1 MKVVVTGFQPFGK
14 ETMNPSFEAVR
25 LLPDEIKGA
34 QIVKKEI
41 PVVFRK
47 GGQTV
52 QEIVRAEKPDIVIL
66 VGQAGGRTSMN
77 VERVAI
83 NCEDCP
89 TGFPDNEG
97 NCPQGEKIYEDGPDA
112 YFATVPVK
120 SMVKKMMDNGVPAAI
135 SNTAGTYV
143 CNDLMYHL
151 LYQLKHEFP
160 NARGGFI
167 HVPYATIQNH
177 PNMASMTIE
186 EMSKGL
192 ALCVEAAIENEHD
205 ITAASGATH

>member
-1 MKVVVTGFQPFGK
+1 
-14 ETMNPSFEAVR
+14 
-25 LLPDEIKGA
+25 
-34 QIVKKEI
+34 
-41 PVVFRK
+41 
-47 GGQTV
+47 
-52 QEIVRAEKPDIVIL
+52 
-66 VGQAGGRTSMN
+66 MN

-120 SMVKKMMDNGVPAAI
+120 AMVKKMMDNGVPAAI

-151 LYQLKHEFP
+151 LYSSNMSFQMH
-160 NARGGFI
+160 AA
-167 HVPYATIQNH
+167 VSSMSYATIQNH
-177 PNMASMTIE
+177 PNMASMTHRRDE
-186 EMSKGL
+186 QRSCTL
-192 ALCVEAAIENEHD
+192 H
-205 ITAASGATH
+205 

>member
-1 MKVVVTGFQPFGK
+1 MKVLVTGFQPFGK

-25 LLPDEIKGA
+25 MLPDEIAGV
-34 QIVKKEI
+34 QIVKEEI

-47 GGQTV
+47 GGQAV
-52 QEIVRAEKPDIVIL
+52 HEAVRRENPDIVIL
-66 VGQAGGRTSMN
+66 VGQAGGRAAMT

-89 TGFPDNEG
+89 SGFPDNEG
-97 NCPQGEKIYEDGPDA
+97 NAPQDEKIYADGPDA
-112 YFATVPVK
+112 YFATIPIK
-120 SMVKKMMDNGVPAAI
+120 AMVKKMIDNGVPASV

-151 LYQLKHEFP
+151 LYQLAHEFP
-160 NARGGFI
+160 NTRGGFI

-177 PNMASMTIE
+177 PNMASMTLE
-186 EMSKGL
+186 EISRGL
-192 ALCVEAAIENEHD
+192 LLSVEAAIENEQD
-205 ITAASGATH
+205 IAAAGGATH

>member
-120 SMVKKMMDNGVPAAI
+120 AMVKKMMDNGVPAAI

-151 LYQLKHEFP
+151 LY
-160 NARGGFI
+160 
-167 HVPYATIQNH
+167 
-177 PNMASMTIE
+177 
-186 EMSKGL
+186 
-192 ALCVEAAIENEHD
+192 
-205 ITAASGATH
+205 

>member
-1 MKVVVTGFQPFGK
+1 MKVLITGFQPFGK

-25 LLPDEIKGA
+25 LLPDEINGA
-34 QIVKKEI
+34 QIVKAEI

-47 GGQTV
+47 GGNEV
-52 QEIVRAEKPDIVIL
+52 QKLVRQENPDIVLL
-66 VGQAGGRTSMN
+66 VGQAGGRSSMN

-89 TGFPDNEG
+89 SGFPDNEG
-97 NCPQGEKIYEDGPDA
+97 NCPQGEKVYEDGPDG
-112 YFATVPVK
+112 YFSNLPIKA
-120 SMVKKMMDNGVPAAI
+120 MVKNMMDHGVPAAV

-151 LYQLKHEFP
+151 LYQIHHEFP
-160 NARGGFI
+160 NIRGGFI
-167 HVPYATIQNH
+167 HVPYATVQNH
-177 PNMASMTIE
+177 PAQASMTIE

-192 ALCVEAAIENEHD
+192 KLSIQAALENKTDLCAA
-205 ITAASGATH
+205 GGVTH

>member
-14 ETMNPSFEAVR
+14 EEMNPSFEAVR
-25 LLPDEIKGA
+25 LLPDEICGA
-34 QIVKKEI
+34 QIVKEEI

-47 GGQTV
+47 GGKTV
-52 QEIVRAEKPDIVIL
+52 HEIVRRENPDIVIL

-89 TGFPDNEG
+89 SGFPDNEG
-97 NCPQGEKIYEDGPDA
+97 
-112 YFATVPVK
+112 
-120 SMVKKMMDNGVPAAI
+120 KKMRDNGVPASV

-151 LYQLKHEFP
+151 LYQLAHEFP
-160 NARGGFI
+160 NTRGGFI

-177 PNMASMTIE
+177 PNMASMTIAE
-186 EMSKGL
+186 ISKGL
-192 ALCVEAAIENEHD
+192 KLAIEAAIENEQD
-205 ITAASGATH
+205 IAAAGGATH

>member
-1 MKVVVTGFQPFGK
+1 MKVLITGFQPFGK
-14 ETMNPSFEAVR
+14 ESMNPSFEAVR
-25 LLPDEIKGA
+25 LLPDEINGA
-34 QIVKKEI
+34 QIIKAEI

-47 GGQTV
+47 GGQKV
-52 QEIVRAEKPDIVIL
+52 QELVCQEKPDIVIL
-66 VGQAGGRTSMN
+66 VGQAGGRSSMN

-89 TGFPDNEG
+89 SGFPDNDG
-97 NCPQGEKIYEDGPDA
+97 NCPQGEKAFEDGPDA
-112 YFATVPVK
+112 YFSNLPIKA
-120 SMVKKMMDNGVPAAI
+120 MVKKMMDNGVPAAI

-151 LYQLKHEFP
+151 LYHIHHECP
-160 NARGGFI
+160 NTRGGFI

-177 PNMASMTIE
+177 PAQASMTIE

-192 ALCVEAAIENEHD
+192 KLSIEAALETEKD
-205 ITAASGATH
+205 ICIASGETH

>member
-1 MKVVVTGFQPFGK
+1 
-14 ETMNPSFEAVR
+14 
-25 LLPDEIKGA
+25 
-34 QIVKKEI
+34 
-41 PVVFRK
+41 
-47 GGQTV
+47 
-52 QEIVRAEKPDIVIL
+52 
-66 VGQAGGRTSMN
+66 MN

-120 SMVKKMMDNGVPAAI
+120 AMVKKMMDNGVPAAI

-192 ALCVEAAIENEHD
+192 ALCIEAAIENEHD

>member
-1 MKVVVTGFQPFGK
+1 MKVLVTGFQPFGK

-25 LLPDEIKGA
+25 MLPDEIAGA
-34 QIVKKEI
+34 QIVKEEI

-47 GGQTV
+47 GGQAV
-52 QEIVRAEKPDIVIL
+52 HEAVRRENPDIVIL
-66 VGQAGGRTSMN
+66 VGQAGGRAAMT

-89 TGFPDNEG
+89 SGFPDNEG
-97 NCPQGEKIYEDGPDA
+97 N
-112 YFATVPVK
+112 ATIPIK
-120 SMVKKMMDNGVPAAI
+120 AMVKKMMDNGVPASV

-151 LYQLKHEFP
+151 LYQLAHEFP
-160 NARGGFI
+160 NTRGGFI

-177 PNMASMTIE
+177 PNMASMTLE
-186 EMSKGL
+186 EISRGL
-192 ALCVEAAIENEHD
+192 LLSVEAAIENEQD
-205 ITAASGATH
+205 IAAAGGATH

>member
-1 MKVVVTGFQPFGK
+1 
-14 ETMNPSFEAVR
+14 
-25 LLPDEIKGA
+25 
-34 QIVKKEI
+34 
-41 PVVFRK
+41 
-47 GGQTV
+47 
-52 QEIVRAEKPDIVIL
+52 
-66 VGQAGGRTSMN
+66 
-77 VERVAI
+77 
-83 NCEDCP
+83 
-89 TGFPDNEG
+89 
-97 NCPQGEKIYEDGPDA
+97 
-112 YFATVPVK
+112 
-120 SMVKKMMDNGVPAAI
+120 MMDNGVPAAI

-192 ALCVEAAIENEHD
+192 ALCVEAAIEMNMTSLLQVVLPISNWNVSLILQGHVF
-205 ITAASGATH
+205 S